1 MLEDVIFFP
10 ASPSHCHLFI
20 LRERER
26 GGEGREGGGE
36 RREERGGRREEGG
49 ERREEGGG
57 RREEEGRGGR
67 RRREEGGERREER
80 GERREEKRGGR
91 REGRGEERKNT
102 EFLKHSKQRSR
113 LELVTNR
120 EKETKHRIQ
129 PQPSAKLIQRIS
141 LRRGGGGSEPY
152 IPI

>member
-26 GGEGREGGGE
+26 GGEGREGGGR
-36 RREERGGRREEGG
+36 RREE
-49 ERREEGGG
+49 
-57 RREEEGRGGR
+57 RGGR

-80 GERREEKRGGR
+80 GGR
-91 REGRGEERKNT
+91 REGGREGGEERKNT

-141 LRRGGGGSEPY
+141 LRRGGRGSEPY